1 MRSDPRI
8 NAPLGYIDLERA
20 IGFVWRR
27 MFTGAI
33 PAWLLDAAKSNVT
46 LAERG
51 SLTFVEISNTSKQ
64 SQFPE
69 YPKPIELI
77 GDALRS
83 GDLVLFLYGN
93 KNHHVIAV
101 PTICSQAVLERAGF
115 LQAAREA
122 HILRFKRF
130 LPRHIL
136 DDLDLP
142 GIKRGQLEVFALCL
156 REKVFDDWLAGTA
169 RKYSWP
175 LDAKPRRGRGRPK
188 LIPVAKLILQDLIDG
203 GDWQQGMLLKRLV
216 ALIQSKLKGEKV
228 DRETVVK
235 SMNELYRETGQL
247 EYRYLRRKRVSPKRR
262 ASRRILR

>member
-1 MRSDPRI
+1 
-8 NAPLGYIDLERA
+8 GE
-20 IGFVWRR
+20 
-27 MFTGAI
+27 I
-33 PAWLLDAAKSNVT
+33 PAWLMDAAKSNVT

-51 SLTFVEISNTSKQ
+51 ELTLAEIPNPSKE

-69 YPKPIELI
+69 YPEPIELI

-115 LQAAREA
+115 LQATREA

-136 DDLDLP
+136 DDLDLA

-156 REKVFDDWLAGTA
+156 RERAFDDWLAGSA

-188 LIPVAKLILQDLIDG
+188 LIPVVKLIVKDLIDS
-203 GDWQQGMLLKRLV
+203 GDWQQGKLLKRLV
-216 ALIQSKLKGEKV
+216 ALSQSKLRGEKV

-235 SMNELYRETGQL
+235 SMDELYRETGQP
-247 EYRYLRRKRVSPKRR
+247 EYR
-262 ASRRILR
+262 